1 MVLALIKSAMGG
13 QKPAATGKD
22 RRVLPRLEERRATLV
37 LNDVSYP
44 LIDWNPK
51 GFQIA
56 PYTGH
61 LKINEKVR
69 IRLILPHKGKSHGFD
84 LSGRIRHLDSKNKAV
99 GGEFIDVPGSVSSK
113 LKMLFTER
121 LS

>member
-1 MVLALIKSAMGG
+1 MVFALLTSAMGG
-13 QKPAATGKD
+13 QKPVTGKD
-22 RRVLPRLEERRATLV
+22 RRLLPRVEEKRATLV

-56 PYTGH
+56 SYTGR
-61 LKINEKVR
+61 LRVNEKVR
-69 IRLILPHKGKSHGFD
+69 VRLILPHKGKSHGFD
-84 LSGRIRHLDSKNKAV
+84 LKGRVRRLDPHNKAV
-99 GGEFIDVPGSVSSK
+99 GGEFIDVSEKVSAK
-113 LKMLFTER
+113 LKKLFADL

>member
-1 MVLALIKSAMGG
+1 MVLALIKSAMSG

-22 RRVLPRLEERRATLV
+22 RRVMPRLEENRATLV

-56 PYTGH
+56 PYTGN
-61 LKINEKVR
+61 LRVNEKVR

-84 LSGRIRHLDSKNKAV
+84 LSGRVRRLDSKNKSV
-99 GGEFIDVPGSVSSK
+99 RGEFIDVPGKISLK
-113 LKMLFTER
+113 LKTLFTER
-121 LS
+121 IR